1 MTTFGSEPMRLL
13 LERTWLDPFS
23 TLEFV
28 LDLVTQRSLTLSLS
42 VSAHI
47 KGDIKNVMNKGG
59 EHPTAIVGRKEKKEP
74 NSKCILFNTAGQ
86 VVPL

>member
-47 KGDIKNVMNKGG
+47 KGDIKNAMNKGG
-59 EHPTAIVGRKEKKEP
+59 EHPTAIVWEERKER
-74 NSKCILFNTAGQ
+74 AQ
-86 VVPL
+86 Q